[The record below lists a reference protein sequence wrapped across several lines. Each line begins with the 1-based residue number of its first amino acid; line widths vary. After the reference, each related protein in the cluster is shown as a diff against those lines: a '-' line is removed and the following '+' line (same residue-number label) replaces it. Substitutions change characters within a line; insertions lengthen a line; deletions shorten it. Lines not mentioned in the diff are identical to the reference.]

1 MGFFKT
7 EIILERKFENQDE
20 AANWRADSEWHSKC
34 SQCSAFLSKNK
45 CGGASV
51 AQYRNTQRNNSLNE
65 FCVHATS
72 SLTVAELRA
81 GGYRCTRE
89 AVEIRG

>member
-34 SQCSAFLSKNK
+34 SQCSVYLLRK
-45 CGGASV
+45 CTGSGV
-51 AQYRNTQRNNSLNE
+51 AQYRNRQRNNPLTE
-65 FCVHATS
+65 FCVHATTCLS
-72 SLTVAELRA
+72 VAELQA
-81 GGYRCTRE
+81 DGYRCTRV